1 MSKNTIKIDGAKL
14 KGLLEYNAKRSLYEI
29 SEDEGFSRNFLPQA
43 CRSGKASPIVQ
54 AVARNYGVEPEQ
66 YKLKDNDLKQMRIED
81 IETDTVSKKT
91 FEKAVDL
98 SRDYYNYL
106 AKMSKKAANEVA
118 EAFNEIA
125 EAFEALKREWEK
137 AEKEYIKEI
146 EKIKEGLK

>member
-14 KGLLEYNAKRSLYEI
+14 KNLLEYYAKKSLYEI
-29 SEDEGFSRNFLPQA
+29 SEDEGFSRNFLSQA

-54 AVARNYGVEPEQ
+54 AVAKNYGVLPEQ

-91 FEKAVDL
+91 LDKAVDL
-98 SRDYYNYL
+98 SRGTYNDL
-106 AKMSKKAANEVA
+106 AKMTNKAA
-118 EAFNEIA
+118 NEIA
-125 EAFEALKREWEK
+125 EAFEALKREWDK
-137 AEKEYIKEI
+137 AVKEYLKEI

>member
-14 KGLLEYNAKRSLYEI
+14 KALLEYNAKRSLYEI

-91 FEKAVDL
+91 LEKAVDL
-98 SRDYYNYL
+98 SRETYNDL
-106 AKMSKKAANEVA
+106 AKMTTNAA
-118 EAFNEIA
+118 NEIA

-137 AEKEYIKEI
+137 AVKEYIKEI

>member
-1 MSKNTIKIDGAKL
+1 MSKNTIKIDGDKL

-66 YKLKDNDLKQMRIED
+66 YKLKDKELKQMRIED

-91 FEKAVDL
+91 LEKADDV
-98 SRDYYNYL
+98 SRDTYNDL
-106 AKMSKKAANEVA
+106 AKMTTNAA
-118 EAFNEIA
+118 NEIA

-137 AEKEYIKEI
+137 AVKEYIKEI

>member
-14 KGLLEYNAKRSLYEI
+14 KNLLEYYTKKSLYDI

-66 YKLKDNDLKQMRIED
+66 YKLKDKELKQMRIED

-91 FEKAVDL
+91 LDKAVDL
-98 SRDYYNYL
+98 SRDTYYDL
-106 AKMSKKAANEVA
+106 AKMTNKASNEIE
-118 EAFNEIA
+118 EAFK
-125 EAFEALKREWEK
+125 ALEREWNK
-137 AEKEYIKEI
+137 AVTKYLKEI
-146 EKIKEGLK
+146 EKIKEGK